1 MNAVVEIIKALT
13 PFITAATPVLLIL
26 VNWWVTHNQTKKLQ
40 AHSDD
45 NKEQIKA
52 AVVSSGT
59 TTQKILSDAR

>member
-52 AVVSSGT
+52 AGFGDV
-59 TTQKILSDAR
+59 